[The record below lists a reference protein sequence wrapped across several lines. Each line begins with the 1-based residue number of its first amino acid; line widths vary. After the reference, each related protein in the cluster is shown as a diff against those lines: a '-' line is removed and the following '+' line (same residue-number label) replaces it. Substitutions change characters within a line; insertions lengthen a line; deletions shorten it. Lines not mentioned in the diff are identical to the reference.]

1 MVSST
6 FTWSRLAAALAI
18 AAASALPA
26 LAKYNNGF
34 DPDAREVARLPKFC
48 QGQYVPSLRNAPGY
62 TITGCGVYAN
72 HFCPAL
78 VLLNRAED
86 VTVPRQERQY
96 ALKQAGD
103 NLAYSRNHLP
113 STCWLMPN
121 LSASEARFKLLTIM
135 LK

>member
-6 FTWSRLAAALAI
+6 FTWPRLAAALAI

-34 DPDAREVARLPKFC
+34 DPDPREVARLPKFC
-48 QGQYVPSLRNAPGY
+48 QGQYVPSLAKQPGY
-62 TITGCGVYAN
+62 NIEGCGASN
-72 HFCPAL
+72 HFCPSL

-86 VTVPRQERQY
+86 FTLSKQVRQY
-96 ALKQAGD
+96 AMQQAGD
-103 NLAYSRNHLP
+103 NLAYTRGHMTP
-113 STCWLMPN
+113 QTCWLWPHQ
-121 LSASEARFKLLTIM
+121 SAAEARFKLLKIM